1 MVRRA
6 SYEFDGQLPQAGHY
20 IRQAAAQIN
29 NVSDALRTR
38 DISELGG
45 DVQEFA
51 RKQPAAFF
59 GAAVLA
65 GFAAVRFFKSAP
77 ERSDYNSGMTR
88 SNTGGQMASNAGSS
102 YSGGSSGTP
111 YSGGSSGPYTGGS
124 AGRGSTGGMNTGGSM
139 PR

>member
-29 NVSDALRTR
+29 SVSDALRTR

-77 ERSDYNSGMTR
+77 EGSDYNSGMTR

-111 YSGGSSGPYTGGS
+111 YSGGSSGRYTGGG
-124 AGRGSTGGMNTGGSM
+124 GRPGVPRGREYRGGG
-139 PR
+139 